1 MQKEFDHLRLRY
13 DEREMAWLKRV
24 EELEDENRHLKVFKA
39 EVKRLRREL
48 AELKSG
54 KQCLVGAVSVN
65 CISSDVPSSINK

>member
-1 MQKEFDHLRLRY
+1 MIMQKEFDYLRLRY

-24 EELEDENRHLKVFKA
+24 EELEDENQHLKVFKA

-54 KQCLVGAVSVN
+54 KQRLVGAVSGN
-65 CISSDVPSSINK
+65 Y